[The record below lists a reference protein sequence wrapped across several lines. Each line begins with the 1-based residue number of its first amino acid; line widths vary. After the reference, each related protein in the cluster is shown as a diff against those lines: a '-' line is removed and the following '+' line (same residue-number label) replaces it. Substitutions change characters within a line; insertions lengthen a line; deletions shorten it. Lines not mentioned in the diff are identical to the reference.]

1 MSFLIFLPFYL
12 GALTMLLYVFGYKVN
27 YSILKLTGV
36 VYMLNVK
43 APTTIEDYYEWECSI
58 LIW

>member
-12 GALTMLLYVFGYKVN
+12 GALTMLLYMSGYKIN

-43 APTTIEDYYEWECSI
+43 APTTVEDYYD
-58 LIW
+58 

>member
-12 GALTMLLYVFGYKVN
+12 GALTMLLHMSGYKIN

-36 VYMLNVK
+36 VYVLNVK
-43 APTTIEDYYEWECSI
+43 APTTVEDYYD
-58 LIW
+58 